1 MYQNR
6 YVLLGLSCLS
16 SMKRTIILF
25 LLGLSCLFLGVYV
38 HSGFEAAISFTLA
51 MLGLIILALAAVMYI
66 KNAF

>member
-1 MYQNR
+1 
-6 YVLLGLSCLS
+6 
-16 SMKRTIILF
+16 MKRTIILF